1 MYGTKLSGP
10 IYAVQKTYEEKGER
24 KRSRKLMQVTMP
36 ENFPNLGK
44 EMDMKFLYI

>member
-24 KRSRKLMQVTMP
+24 KRTRKHMQVTMP

-44 EMDMKFLYI
+44 EMNIKILDI